1 MQTRKVP
8 WTLITG
14 VLTLFFVLALLSPAA
29 VADTNDSKKQRLMYV
44 LQYVFDFV
52 QNNYVEEVDPE
63 ILAEGAFKG
72 IFESLGD
79 PYSAYLSD
87 ADFRGLGDITAGEF
101 GGVGL
106 YINKQLVRKGPDG
119 RDLPSYVEVVA
130 PIEDTPAYRAGIQ
143 AGDLIVKVEE
153 EATDSI
159 TLNDVVEKLRGP
171 VGSTVTITIQRGVL
185 PSGGGARFDVSL
197 GRAKIQ
203 VPTVKWAIIP
213 AAADRPLS
221 GNIGY
226 LRIIQFTRY
235 TPEKVSEALEAL
247 AAQKYSRLIIDLR
260 SNPGGLL
267 DAVVQT
273 ADLFFDDGVI
283 VSTRSR
289 LASENRVFEAT
300 PGVMVPS
307 SVPVVVLI
315 DNGSASASE
324 IFAGVIKD
332 RGRGILF
339 GTKTYGKGSVQQV
352 HGMPLA
358 KGGFRLTMSRY
369 YTPSGVTIDKV
380 GIEPDR
386 QVKEPDLSEAET
398 AALSK
403 LIEGRKS
410 PQFVKHNPEPPEKQ
424 TSAFV
429 SQLVTEFPALGERI
443 LRRMVR
449 NEVNRH
455 MVTPPV
461 YDLDYD
467 TVLREAVKY
476 FSQGEVSGALQ

>member
-8 WTLITG
+8 WTIITG
-14 VLTLFFVLALLSPAA
+14 VLILLSVLTLLSPAA
-29 VADTNDSKKQRLMYV
+29 ADTNDSAKQRLMYV

-52 QNNYVEEVDPE
+52 QNNYVDEVDPE
-63 ILAEGAFKG
+63 VLAEGAFKG

-87 ADFRGLGDITAGEF
+87 AEFRGLGDITAGEF

-119 RDLPSYVEVVA
+119 RDTPSYVEVVA
-130 PIEDTPAYRAGIQ
+130 PIEDTPAYRADIQ
-143 AGDLIVKVEE
+143 AGDLIVKVEGE
-153 EATDSI
+153 STDALD
-159 TLNDVVEKLRGP
+159 LNAVVEKLRGP
-171 VGSTVTITIQRGVL
+171 VGSTVTVTIQRGASA
-185 PSGGGARFDVSL
+185 SGGGMRFDVPLS
-197 GRAKIQ
+197 RAKIQ
-203 VPTVKWAIIP
+203 VPTVKWAMIK
-213 AAADRPLS
+213 

-235 TPEKVSEALEAL
+235 TPEKTAEALEAL
-247 AAQKYSRLIIDLR
+247 AAQNYSSLIIDLR

-289 LASENRVFEAT
+289 LAAENRVFSAT
-300 PGVMVPS
+300 PGLMVPM

-332 RGRGILF
+332 RGRGLLF

-386 QVKEPDLSEAET
+386 QVKEPDLSETET
-398 AALSK
+398 AALAK
-403 LIEGRKS
+403 LIEARKIS
-410 PQFVKHNPEPPEKQ
+410 QFVKDNPEPSEKQ
-424 TSAFV
+424 AAAFV
-429 SQLVTEFPALGERI
+429 TQLMTEFPGLGGRI

-455 MVTPPV
+455 MTTPPV
-461 YDLDYD
+461 YDMEFD
-467 TVLREAVKY
+467 TVLQEAVKY
-476 FSQGEVSGALQ
+476 LAEGR